1 MEQYT
6 IVMNWKNQRVQ
17 NDYTAQGN
25 LHIQCNRYQIINI
38 FVDNILSAFFTEL
51 EQKISKFSWRHKR
64 TQIAKAILRK
74 KKKMELEESVP

>member
-25 LHIQCNRYQIINI
+25 LHIQCNLYQIINI
-38 FVDNILSAFFTEL
+38 FVDNILSACFTEL
-51 EQKISKFSWRHKR
+51 EQKISKFS
-64 TQIAKAILRK
+64 
-74 KKKMELEESVP
+74 